1 MVEEKKKNIVG
12 TPRGGDEFEE
22 DSRSSGGQDA
32 PRVDKFLEYIGKNV
46 GKRELY
52 SIVSRILR
60 YESTPPEIDEFISD
74 PAYLGSVLDGGRAV
88 YEYWRSALR
97 AIYPNPFQS
106 PYLEVVATGAIGIGK
121 TTLAK
126 IGSSYDIAKMTMLAN
141 PQVVYGIVEREKIQ
155 YAIINATMSLA
166 KSVIYD
172 ELISWWNA
180 SPYFS
185 NLMKKNKSSDTLFP
199 KRIHLTVGS
208 RPQHFIGKHIFGAI
222 MDEMNFQDRVANQAY
237 DNYTNVLRRM
247 KSRFGN
253 VSGGF
258 FPGHLWLLSSKRRDT
273 DPLQEHIERSKNDPT
288 TIIFDAAL
296 WEVKRE
302 RLSLSGKYFY
312 VYAGDGSRDPFI
324 LGEKYDHR
332 LHFHLDDSRIVRVP
346 IEFREDFEKDIFNAL
361 RDLAGVSVQGVHKF
375 IPSVEAVD
383 SVMTGKNITDR
394 EVLEIDF
401 NDKESLMS
409 YLLPNISK
417 IKEPMFPNRHR
428 YIHIDLAL
436 TRDYAAI
443 ASSYIMDHIE
453 VYREDPSTGVTS
465 LYREPIHFVE
475 WVIYIKPKPN
485 QEIPIYKIRDFVV
498 ELYKSKFPIRVV
510 SADGYQSAL
519 LLQDLK
525 LAGVKTDV
533 VSVDRSYDPY
543 LNLKRAIYERRIVLP
558 RISRLKEELL
568 NLIDTGRKIDHP
580 VHGSKD
586 GADAVAGSVWL
597 ATLDQ
602 SSGAPRNPLHS
613 LSSLT
618 EEDLYRIS
626 LGL

>member
-1 MVEEKKKNIVG
+1 MGKEKE
-12 TPRGGDEFEE
+12 TLSMTLEE
-22 DSRSSGGQDA
+22 DLSKDV
-32 PRVDKFLEYIGKNV
+32 PRVDNFLKYLGGSV
-46 GKRELY
+46 SKRELY
-52 SIVSRILR
+52 SIVARILR

-74 PAYLGSVLDGGRAV
+74 PAYLGGVLDGGKAV
-88 YEYWRSALR
+88 YEYWKAALR

-126 IGSSYDIAKMTMLAN
+126 IGSSYDIAKMTMLSN
-141 PQVVYGIVEREKIQ
+141 PQKIYGIVKEEKIQ

-172 ELISWWNA
+172 ELISWWHA

-185 NLMKKNKSSDTLFP
+185 NLMKKNKSKDTLFP
-199 KRIHLTVGS
+199 KRVHLTVGS

-253 VSGGF
+253 VSENF

-273 DPLQEHIERSKNDPT
+273 DPLQEHIERSRNDPT

-302 RLSLSGKYFY
+302 RLNLSGKYFY

-324 LGEKYDHR
+324 LGDRYDHK

-346 IEFREDFEKDIFNAL
+346 VEFREDFEKDIFNAL

-375 IPSVEAVD
+375 IPSVEAVE
-383 SVMTGKNITDR
+383 SVMTGKNITER

-401 NDKESLMS
+401 HDKDSLMS
-409 YLLPNISK
+409 YLLPNIER
-417 IKEPMFPNRHR
+417 IRNPMLPHSPR
-428 YIHIDLAL
+428 YIHVDLAL

-443 ASSYIMDHIE
+443 ASTYVMDYID
-453 VYREDPSTGVTS
+453 VYREDPSTGTVAS
-465 LYREPIHFVE
+465 YREPILFVE

-485 QEIPIYKIRDFVV
+485 QEIPIYKIRDFII
-498 ELYKSKFPIRVV
+498 ELKKSKFPLKIV

-519 LLQDLK
+519 LLQDLRI
-525 LAGVKTDV
+525 AGIKTDV
-533 VSVDRSYDPY
+533 VSVDRDYNPY
-543 LNLKRAIYERRIVLP
+543 LNLKRAIYEKRIVLP
-558 RISRLKEELL
+558 RVSRLKEELL
-568 NLIDTGRKIDHP
+568 NLIDTGKKIDHP
-580 VHGSKD
+580 VTGSKD

-597 ATLDQ
+597 ATVDQ
-602 SSGAPRNPLHS
+602 SSSRKNPLS
-613 LSSLT
+613 ALASLT
-618 EEDLYRIS
+618 EEDIMRIS
-626 LGL
+626 MGF